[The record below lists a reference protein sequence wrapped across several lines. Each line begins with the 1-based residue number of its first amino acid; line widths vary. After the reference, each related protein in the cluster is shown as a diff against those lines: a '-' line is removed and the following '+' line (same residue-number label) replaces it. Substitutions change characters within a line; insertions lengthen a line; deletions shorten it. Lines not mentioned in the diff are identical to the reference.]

1 MSNTINAKTVKN
13 DLTDPQSAKG
23 WWHYGHMW
31 LVVGGPLAVVIA
43 SFVTLYFAIKVPDP
57 VVDADYYRKGIEIN
71 KTLDAKRDGLV
82 PAIQGRNH
90 AATGIK
96 PAQP

>member
-1 MSNTINAKTVKN
+1 MSNTAELNSTPDISNE
-13 DLTDPQSAKG
+13 PQMSKA

-31 LVVGGPLAVVIA
+31 LVIGGPLAVVIA
-43 SFVTLYFAIKVPDP
+43 SFATLYVAIKVPDP

-71 KTLDAKRDGLV
+71 KTLDAKRDALA
-82 PAIQGRNH
+82 PAIQARNH

>member
-1 MSNTINAKTVKN
+1 MNSNSEQSL
-13 DLTDPQSAKG
+13 LTAPQTSQA

-43 SFVTLYFAIKVPDP
+43 SFITLYVAIKVPDP

-71 KTLDAKRDGLV
+71 KTLNEKRDGLV
-82 PAIQGRNH
+82 PAMQGRNH

-96 PAQP
+96 PTQP

>member
-1 MSNTINAKTVKN
+1 MNNVN
-13 DLTDPQSAKG
+13 NYDLDTEISSKA

-31 LVVGGPLAVVIA
+31 LVVGGPLTVVMA

-57 VVDADYYRKGIEIN
+57 VVDLDYYRKGIEIN
-71 KTLDAKRDGLV
+71 KTLEERHDGLV

-90 AATGIK
+90 AATGVK
-96 PAQP
+96 PNRP

>member
-1 MSNTINAKTVKN
+1 MNSDNTSSVT
-13 DLTDPQSAKG
+13 TDNQSSKA

-43 SFVTLYFAIKVPDP
+43 SFVTLYFAIRVPDP

-71 KTLDAKRDGLV
+71 HTLDGKRDGLV

-96 PAQP
+96 PTQP